1 MTIIPNRHLKSS
13 KPTNMKRLLNTLM
26 AMTVSFT
33 IFAQAPNAFNYQGV
47 ARDLTGNPILNRNI
61 GIRVSILQG
70 TITGTEMYKELHLIS
85 TNNTGLFNIQIG
97 NGTPANGTIGSISWG
112 EGPFFLKI
120 EMDENGGSNYK
131 LIGTNQL
138 LSVPYALFA
147 EKSGNS
153 TLWSKNGNNVYYDNG
168 NVGIGITNPMNKLQ
182 ILVDSNDFAVPLSVI
197 NKNTGTNSAAS
208 IGVRSD
214 GPSAFSF
221 GKLGEKTTG
230 WSGYGTPGMSYI
242 YNGKYGK
249 GLNIIVPDSING
261 KINFFVGTTAKSTPK
276 MMIANNGNVGIGT
289 TNPVTKFQVSN
300 GDVLI
305 PEGGLTVGKLIR
317 ILDFDS
323 NNHIGVLENN
333 IGTPVIYSRYLD
345 GTYGHLVIQGLSQT
359 YTSSINFVTGSSVP
373 GANPPTRRMV
383 ILGNGNIGI
392 GKINPTSRLDVSG
405 VVNVNNNNIT
415 NVATPVNAGDAV
427 NKSYVD
433 ALMDR
438 LYEQGVLKI
447 KDVDGNF
454 YNVVKIGNQFWMA
467 ENLKTTKY
475 NNGIA
480 IPFLPNSTQWN
491 SDTVGAYCY
500 YNNDI
505 NIGKEYGYLYNWY
518 SVVNVNKLCPSGWHV
533 PTMSEVNTLRNYLGG
548 ESVAGGKLK
557 ETGTTHWLSP
567 NIGATNET
575 GFTAIPN
582 GDRNYF
588 GTYEAF
594 GYSVAFWSTQ
604 DLGSFGGVFVL
615 GSGDAQMIVRGW
627 GKPTGLP
634 VRCLKD

>member
-1 MTIIPNRHLKSS
+1 
-13 KPTNMKRLLNTLM
+13 M
-26 AMTVSFT
+26 AITVSFT
-33 IFAQAPNAFNYQGV
+33 LFAQAPNAFNYQGV

-70 TITGTEMYKELHLIS
+70 TITGTEAYKELHLIS
-85 TNNTGLFNIQIG
+85 TSNTGLFNILIG
-97 NGTPANGTIGSISWG
+97 NGTPVSGSIGSISWG

-131 LIGTNQL
+131 LIGSNQL
-138 LSVPYALFA
+138 LSVPYALHAKTADNFTA
-147 EKSGNS
+147 PQW
-153 TLWSKNGNNVYYDNG
+153 TTFGNNIYYNKG
-168 NVGIGITNPMNKLQ
+168 NVGIGIANPSSKLQ
-182 ILVDSNDFAVPLSVI
+182 V
-197 NKNTGTNSAAS
+197 
-208 IGVRSD
+208 
-214 GPSAFSF
+214 
-221 GKLGEKTTG
+221 
-230 WSGYGTPGMSYI
+230 
-242 YNGKYGK
+242 
-249 GLNIIVPDSING
+249 
-261 KINFFVGTTAKSTPK
+261 
-276 MMIANNGNVGIGT
+276 NNGN
-289 TNPVTKFQVSN
+289 FQLTN
-300 GDVLI
+300 GDI
-305 PEGGLTVGKLIR
+305 NITGGGLYLDKLIK
-317 ILDFDS
+317 INDYDANS
-323 NNHIGVLENN
+323 HIGVLENN

-447 KDVDGNF
+447 KDADGNF

-475 NNGIA
+475 NNGNT

-491 SDTVGAYCY
+491 PDTVGAYCY

-518 SVVNVNKLCPSGWHV
+518 SVVNVNKICPSGWHV

-588 GTYEAF
+588 GSYEAF
-594 GYSVAFWSTQ
+594 GYSAAFWSTQ

-615 GSGDAQMIVRGW
+615 TSETAQMITRGW